1 MTSTTADPGSTTA
14 ILDWLAAQPAS
25 DLADE
30 TIQIRRQLDSLVMPG
45 VVPTQFHRCI
55 ELFYGRALR
64 AGSELKPKLID
75 AGLPLDRNQHT
86 TARQIVEAMC
96 SVASGFLQVV
106 GHVRSGAIRPQP
118 RLIETLAARGLRM
131 LCEAWEI
138 AGLSGGM
145 HVSELWPLSIS
156 LISAAGDETAGSADA
171 GGESA
176 QFAFKRLVALGTLQL
191 ERFSQA
197 EITWICDYLNRI
209 ATLLQLELKAPAAP
223 DGGWYWISAVGED
236 GPQSTTRRA
245 PPIGQQLVFASPVAL
260 AKRVGEHL
268 ARLEAGQQP
277 FELNLPRVAVGV
289 QPLSLLQR
297 LRNEWTLPVKR
308 EQPRRKT
315 QYTVQ
320 ACSGISAI
328 WAILRGDPQQ
338 GDEIQEWQVINE
350 SPGGFAIMHVAGV
363 AAGLAAGTAVALR
376 RDDEQPWSVCVVRW
390 IRSENP
396 SQIELGL
403 QIVSTG
409 ATPVTVGFR
418 GARERPSKMVKSLVL
433 PAMPAMRHHPAILAP
448 TGTYTSRRFALVSDL
463 DRLYIAQGRLLS
475 LDMQTANI
483 ELFQFEIDPYPI

>member
-1 MTSTTADPGSTTA
+1 MTSTTAESGSTSA
-14 ILDWLAAQPAS
+14 ILDWLATQPSA

-30 TIQIRRQLDSLVMPG
+30 AVQIRRQLDQLTTPG
-45 VVPTQFHRCI
+45 VAPTQFHRCI

-64 AGSELKPKLID
+64 AGSELKPRLCE
-75 AGLPLDRNQHT
+75 AGLPLDRNLHT
-86 TARQIVEAMC
+86 TARQVVEAMC
-96 SVASGFLQVV
+96 AIAGGFLQVA

-131 LCEAWEI
+131 LSEAWEI

-145 HVSELWPLSIS
+145 HVAELWPLSVS
-156 LISAAGDETAGSADA
+156 LISAAGDEPVPTDTS
-171 GGESA
+171 GESA

-197 EITWICDYLNRI
+197 EIGWICEYLNRV

-223 DGGWYWISAVGED
+223 DNGWYWIAAVSDD
-236 GPQSTTRRA
+236 GPQAVVRRT
-245 PPIGQQLVFASPVAL
+245 PPAGQQLVFASPTAL
-260 AKRVGEHL
+260 AKRVAEHL

-297 LRNEWTLPVKR
+297 LRSEWAIPVKR

-320 ACSGISAI
+320 ACTGIPAI
-328 WAILRGDPQQ
+328 WDIMRGDTPQRE
-338 GDEIQEWQVINE
+338 GAVQEWQVINE

-418 GARERPSKMVKSLVL
+418 GARERPSKMVRALVL
-433 PAMPAMRHHPAILAP
+433 PAMPALRHHPAILAP

-463 DRLYIAQGRLLS
+463 DRVYIAQGRLLS